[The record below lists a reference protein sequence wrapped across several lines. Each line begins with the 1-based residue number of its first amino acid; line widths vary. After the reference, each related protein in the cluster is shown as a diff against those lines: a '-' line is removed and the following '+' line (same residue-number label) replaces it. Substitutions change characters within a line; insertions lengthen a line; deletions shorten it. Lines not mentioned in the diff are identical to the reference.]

1 MPLPH
6 PVVWLL
12 KWPAWVSGHQLSYDS
27 QLWIWVWYSL
37 SGKSVSLVTWAKTMP
52 RLCNNLINTPQRYSF
67 KGRLFRKCHKT
78 PPAGKLGFK
87 HSLPPPSTHPSFL
100 ILPSSATTVWLMAMC
115 FVSEPSPSASLQLL
129 KFYCSLHCI
138 GRLETLKS
146 FFQLSPCVGAGSQP
160 SITINFDNMG
170 TLVLVALCNN
180 VHLDTLDFFL
190 CFWLV
195 EAMFF
200 MKDSHFGIKHWNVWV
215 CTLFLDNEF
224 KILLQKC

>member
-1 MPLPH
+1 MFPL
-6 PVVWLL
+6 
-12 KWPAWVSGHQLSYDS
+12 WPEPRPCQDYVTTSSTHLRGTVSKVGCFEK
-27 QLWIWVWYSL
+27 V
-37 SGKSVSLVTWAKTMP
+37 M
-52 RLCNNLINTPQRYSF
+52 
-67 KGRLFRKCHKT
+67 KT
-78 PPAGKLGFK
+78 PLAGKLGFK

-224 KILLQKC
+224 KILFQKC